1 MLRVVE
7 FISVGG
13 TVVNLGTG
21 CCRVTRGYG
30 WVWHYIFINM
40 GVFVHGCSSREQC
53 RFVCFWEGRHYM
65 RFVVVNPP
73 CHRLCHGKTD
83 LVVVAVQGA
92 PRRTTLHTF
101 SHVVHYIIGV
111 L

>member
-13 TVVNLGTG
+13 TVVNLGTV
-21 CCRVTRGYG
+21 CCRVVRGYG

-40 GVFVHGCSSREQC
+40 GVFVHGCSSRERC
-53 RFVCFWEGRHYM
+53 RFVCFWGGCCYT

-73 CHRLCHGKTD
+73 CHRLCRGKTD

-92 PRRTTLHTF
+92 PPQRGD
-101 SHVVHYIIGV
+101 VVIHLPELAYV
-111 L
+111 A